1 MMQKKVF
8 SLYARRVF
16 FVSLVRQS
24 SSRMNTHKLKLFF
37 KGRIGLLRKIEKACR
52 EASEIIWF
60 HVASF
65 GEFEE
70 ARPVIEATRSRFPE
84 RKILLTVFSP
94 SVYEPMKD
102 YDRVDW
108 VFYLPLDTPGNARRF
123 LDAVRPVKA
132 VFNIGEHWPFLLNEL
147 RRRRIET
154 YIMSVRLEPDSPY
167 LKWYGFLQRRI
178 LQRCY
183 RCVMVQN
190 EESLHLLKGIGVPEV
205 KVVGD
210 ARVDRVVS
218 VCRQKWSD
226 PFVDA
231 WCDGMKVFVAG
242 STYPVEDRMLVELAD
257 THPEVKMLIIP
268 HELDPA
274 EVDDILERAKNGA
287 VRYTDYAGKKVDDDL
302 LGAQILVID
311 TVGMLSKLY
320 RYGFAAYVGGGFTG
334 PMPHSVIEPAA
345 YGIPVAFGP
354 RFDRELHCKDMAA
367 IEAGFPVTNQQELEF
382 FFEKSVGD
390 RGFLERTGRIAADYC
405 RRSGGATSTI
415 MDIIF

>member
-1 MMQKKVF
+1 MDTRKV
-8 SLYARRVF
+8 R
-16 FVSLVRQS
+16 
-24 SSRMNTHKLKLFF
+24 LFF
-37 KGRIGLLRKIEKACR
+37 EGRKGLLPKIEAACR
-52 EASEIIWF
+52 PYQDIIWF

-70 ARPVIEATRSRFPE
+70 ARPVIEATRVRFPG

-94 SVYEPMKD
+94 SVYEPMKN

-123 LDAVRPVKA
+123 LDAVRPAKA

-154 YIMSVRLEPDSPY
+154 YIMSVRIEPDSPY
-167 LKWYGFLQRRI
+167 LKWYGLLQRRI

-190 EESLHLLKGIGVPEV
+190 EESRRLLTQMGVPEV

-210 ARVDRVVS
+210 ARVDRVVT

-226 PFVDA
+226 PLVDT
-231 WCDGMKVFVAG
+231 WCDGLKVFVAG
-242 STYPVEDRMLVELAD
+242 STYPTEDRMLVELAN
-257 THPEVKMLIIP
+257 THPEVKMLVIP
-268 HELDPA
+268 HELDRA
-274 EVDDILERAKNGA
+274 EVDGILAGAQHGA
-287 VRYTDYAGKKVDDDL
+287 VRYTDYIGKKADDAL
-302 LGAQILVID
+302 LGAQILVVD

-367 IEAGFPVTNQQELEF
+367 IEAGFPVANQQELEF

-405 RRSGGATSTI
+405 HRSAGATSTI

>member
-1 MMQKKVF
+1 MDTRKV
-8 SLYARRVF
+8 R
-16 FVSLVRQS
+16 
-24 SSRMNTHKLKLFF
+24 LFF
-37 KGRIGLLRKIEKACR
+37 EGRKGLLPKIEAACR
-52 EASEIIWF
+52 PYQDIIWF

-70 ARPVIEATRSRFPE
+70 ARPVIEATRVRFPG

-94 SVYEPMKD
+94 SVYEPMKN

-123 LDAVRPVKA
+123 LDAVRPAKA

-154 YIMSVRLEPDSPY
+154 YIMSVRIEPDSPY
-167 LKWYGFLQRRI
+167 LKWYGLLQRRI

-190 EESLHLLKGIGVPEV
+190 EESRRLLTQMGVPEV

-210 ARVDRVVS
+210 ARVDRVVT

-226 PFVDA
+226 PLVDA
-231 WCDGMKVFVAG
+231 WCDGLKVFVAG
-242 STYPVEDRMLVELAD
+242 STYPTEDRMLVELAN
-257 THPEVKMLIIP
+257 THPEVKMLVIP
-268 HELDPA
+268 HELDRA
-274 EVDDILERAKNGA
+274 EVDGILAGAQHGA
-287 VRYTDYAGKKVDDDL
+287 VRYTDYIGKKADDAL
-302 LGAQILVID
+302 LGAQILVVD

-367 IEAGFPVTNQQELEF
+367 IEAGVPVANQQELEF

-405 RRSGGATSTI
+405 HRSAGATSTI

>member
-1 MMQKKVF
+1 MRAAF
-8 SLYARRVF
+8 FLYLW
-16 FVSLVRQS
+16 SDNPRQ
-24 SSRMNTHKLKLFF
+24 MNINKLKLFF
-37 KGRIGLLRKIEKACR
+37 KGRIGLLPKIEAACR
-52 EASEIIWF
+52 DASDIIWF

-70 ARPVIEATRSRFPE
+70 ARPVIEATRTRFPD

-94 SVYEPMKD
+94 SVYEPMKL
-102 YDRVDW
+102 YDKVDW
-108 VFYLPLDTPGNARRF
+108 VFYLPLDTPWNARRF
-123 LDAVRPVKA
+123 LDAVRPSKA
-132 VFNIGEHWPFLLNEL
+132 VFNIGEHWPFLLNAL
-147 RRRRIET
+147 RKRGVET
-154 YIMSVRLEPDSPY
+154 YIMSVRMEPDSPY
-167 LKWYGFLQRRI
+167 LKWYGRLQRQI
-178 LQRCY
+178 LCNCY

-190 EESLHLLKGIGVPEV
+190 EESRRLLKGMGVPEV

-210 ARVDRVVS
+210 ARVDRVVT

-226 PFVDA
+226 PFVDV
-231 WCDGMKVFVAG
+231 WCDGLKVFVAG
-242 STYPVEDRMLVELAD
+242 STYPAEDRMLVELAN

-274 EVDDILERAKNGA
+274 EVNDILAKAKNGA
-287 VRYTDYAGKKVDDDL
+287 VRYTDYVGKKADEAL
-302 LGAQILVID
+302 LGAQILVVD

-354 RFDRELHCKDMAA
+354 RFDRELHCKDLYA

-390 RGFLERTGRIAADYC
+390 RAFLERTGRAAADYC
-405 RRSGGATSTI
+405 RRSSGATSTI